1 MNRTLSYFQTG
12 REEGIMIVLQQL
24 SVKDGFTA
32 YPTKDYVV
40 KKLTELD
47 LTKYIDSII
56 YEFYTEHD

>member
-24 SVKDGFTA
+24 SVKECFTS

-56 YEFYTEHD
+56 NGFYTEHD